1 MTSEDVRNISEI
13 KNRYS
18 VPVKLQS
25 CHTAIVDGYVLE
37 GHVPKTEV
45 IRLLQ
50 ERPEVIGL
58 SVPGMPIGSPGMEMP
73 GRKAEPY
80 EVLSFDKQGVIQV
93 YGTYPK

>member
-1 MTSEDVRNISEI
+1 
-13 KNRYS
+13 
-18 VPVKLQS
+18 
-25 CHTAIVDGYVLE
+25 
-37 GHVPKTEV
+37 V

>member
-1 MTSEDVRNISEI
+1 VTSEDVRNISEI
-13 KNRYS
+13 KARYS

>member
-13 KNRYS
+13 KARYS

>member
-1 MTSEDVRNISEI
+1 
-13 KNRYS
+13 
-18 VPVKLQS
+18 
-25 CHTAIVDGYVLE
+25 LE